1 MLFCIASVN
10 PDASNICQHIEI
22 LSERIMLEF
31 AYLSSGRM
39 EKTDCT
45 ADGKYNNNVAGIS
58 RAVTIEA
65 ELNQPELTCGEFIA
79 TIQNY

>member
-10 PDASNICQHIEI
+10 PAASNICQHIEI
-22 LSERIMLEF
+22 LIKLEF

-39 EKTDCT
+39 EKTDCA
-45 ADGKYNNNVAGIS
+45 ADGKYNNDVACIS

-79 TIQNY
+79 TIQNN